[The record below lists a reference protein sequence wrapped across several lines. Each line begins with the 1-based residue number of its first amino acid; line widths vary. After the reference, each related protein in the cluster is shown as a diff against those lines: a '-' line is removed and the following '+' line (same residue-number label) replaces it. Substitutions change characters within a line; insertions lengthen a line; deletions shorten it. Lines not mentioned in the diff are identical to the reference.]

1 MAKEIRNSVNLQFKY
16 ITLISKVKCKIDF
29 VSDRDRTPQQPLEIN
44 YLSLFLMSVNVLKT
58 F

>member
-1 MAKEIRNSVNLQFKY
+1 MAKEIRNSVNSQFEY

-29 VSDRDRTPQQPLEIN
+29 VSDRTPQQPLEIN